1 MLCETSNDSMLQR
14 VRVVHVVRVSVRVAC
29 AGARVPVCCLCEV
42 WCPCGL
48 RAAGVPKPLSFVF
61 HVGEETHR
69 ACLPRP
75 RGPRVRSISPMIPTL
90 GSRVGA
96 A

>member
-48 RAAGVPKPLSFVF
+48 RAAGVPKSLCRLCFMWERRRTARAF
-61 HVGEETHR
+61 HVHADHAFGV
-69 ACLPRP
+69 RP
-75 RGPRVRSISPMIPTL
+75 
-90 GSRVGA
+90 
-96 A
+96 

>member
-61 HVGEETHR
+61 HVWERRRTAR
-69 ACLPRP
+69 AFHVHADHAFGVRP
-75 RGPRVRSISPMIPTL
+75 
-90 GSRVGA
+90 
-96 A
+96 